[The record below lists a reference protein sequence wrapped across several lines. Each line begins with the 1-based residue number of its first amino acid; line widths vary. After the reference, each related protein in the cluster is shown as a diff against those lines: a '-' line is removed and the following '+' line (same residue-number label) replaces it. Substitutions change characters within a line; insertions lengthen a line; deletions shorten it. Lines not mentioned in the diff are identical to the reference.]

1 MVLSTFVRAN
11 LKFELAVFFLP
22 ISRPRRVHP
31 VSVYLPTY
39 LPIYISTYP
48 RARPERKRSI
58 LGGKDRIITNTNQQ
72 FKSFMSQPRPTRTSK
87 RRLRGVE
94 NTEEE
99 GRDTVDEVIVDGG
112 EEGEAREGKRAS
124 SQPMPTGCKLTQ
136 DEVDEIDAVID
147 KYKVAAER
155 AMRALPENVT
165 VTGHELDA
173 ATRGAV
179 RHVLMSNSQC
189 EGGLVLG
196 KDLNAVI
203 SGLVAA
209 QKKGIVQVVVAKAQH
224 VLASKFGVEMLELE
238 KAGVKS
244 GGKYY
249 VLRSMCPGRVYPG
262 GMGDET
268 GLLGLLVALI
278 YMSCGSLPEPELMRH
293 MMALGVNVGKVGEV
307 VDDAVR
313 KRYVKVDKASM
324 EGSVDEAVK
333 VYAVAERAVAEGLT
347 EDAVLRA
354 VQEEFV

>member
-1 MVLSTFVRAN
+1 MNLNCQGVLR
-11 LKFELAVFFLP
+11 
-22 ISRPRRVHP
+22 
-31 VSVYLPTY
+31 LPTY
-39 LPIYISTYP
+39 LPTYP
-48 RARPERKRSI
+48 SI
-58 LGGKDRIITNTNQQ
+58 YPSIRVPDPSAQTQTEYSRREGSDHHERIITNI
-72 FKSFMSQPRPTRTSK
+72 MSQARPTRTSK

-94 NTEEE
+94 DAEEE
-99 GRDTVDEVIVDGG
+99 GRDTVDEVIVD
-112 EEGEAREGKRAS
+112 EGEAREGKRAS

-203 SGLVAA
+203 SGVVAA

-224 VLASKFGVEMLELE
+224 VLAAKFGVEMLELE

-293 MMALGVNVGKVGEV
+293 MMALGVDAGKVGEV

-324 EGSVDEAVK
+324 EGSVDEAAK